1 MKKIVFT
8 IAVMILAGLNAGV
21 FAQKCEVTKDP
32 ISGEKVITVNYRER
46 WVYME
51 NKGDQ
56 TKLSIVKGYVGELN
70 VAAPVG
76 DEFIIKL
83 DNDEILKL
91 TTSSVSNPNS
101 YVSQG
106 VVYTNYTFETMLD
119 KATVEKLAAHAPV
132 FIRVPDLKSGD
143 RDMTDKKYFKA
154 INTGAKF
161 IMEN

>member
-1 MKKIVFT
+1 MKI
-8 IAVMILAGLNAGV
+8 IAFVIAALILSGLNSNT

-32 ISGEKVITVNYRER
+32 ISGEKVITENYRDR

-56 TKLSIVKGYVGELN
+56 TKLSIVKGYLGELN
-70 VAAPVG
+70 VAAPGG

-91 TTSSVSNPNS
+91 TTSAASMPNS

-106 VVYTNYTFETMLD
+106 VVYTNYTFETLLD
-119 KATVEKLAAHAPV
+119 KATVEKLAAHVPV
-132 FIRVPDLKSGD
+132 FIRVPDLKVGD

-161 IMEN
+161 IIEN